1 MFGYESLTRVVYVL
15 LVVAFVAVISY
26 MFWYNLRVRRRT
38 RELEGSTHQHY
49 GTEEGIAA
57 GTEAEHQARL
67 HHHEH

>member
-15 LVVAFVAVISY
+15 LVIGFVAVISY
-26 MFWYNLRVRRRT
+26 MFWYNLRIKRRT

-57 GTEAEHQARL
+57 GTESEHQARL
-67 HHHEH
+67 HHHGH